1 MTGNVGRALAAVA
14 ALATIT
20 SLAAC
25 AGSGGSDATAAVG
38 APTSGGGATSG
49 RYKVGKPY
57 QIKGIWYYPRVDY
70 AYDEVGIASW
80 YGPGFH
86 GEQTANGE
94 IYDMNDMTAA
104 HKTLP
109 MPSIVRVTNLENGR
123 TIKLRIN
130 DRGPFVGERII
141 DVSRRGA
148 QLLGFYGAGTARVR
162 VQIEAQESQ
171 ELAAALTGVP
181 VASIGAAAMP
191 STVYAPPAAPAAE
204 PPPVVVAAVPPP
216 VDPSPQ
222 VASAE
227 PPPVIAGSGANDALP
242 SDIPLAAIQTAAEV
256 VAEPLPAPAI
266 PPVVWGRTAA
276 PAVQARAA
284 SPLHFVQAGAFAD
297 PANIAKARAKLHPLG
312 PVEIKPLSVDGRPL
326 MRVRVGPLASEA
338 EAQTVLLA
346 ALRAGF
352 VGSRVVLE

>member
-1 MTGNVGRALAAVA
+1 VIGAAGRALTALA
-14 ALATIT
+14 ALAAIA

-25 AGSGGSDATAAVG
+25 AGSSGSEATAAAS
-38 APTSGGGATSG
+38 APTAGGGGVSG

-70 AYDEVGIASW
+70 GYDEVGIASW

-94 IYDMNDMTAA
+94 VYDMNDMTAA

-162 VQIEAQESQ
+162 VQIEAEESQ

-204 PPPVVVAAVPPP
+204 PTPVVAAAVLPP

-222 VASAE
+222 MGWAE
-227 PPPVIAGSGANDALP
+227 PPPVMSGSGANDDLP
-242 SDIPLAAIQTAAEV
+242 PDPRLAAAAQPVDEV
-256 VAEPLPAPAI
+256 LAEPLPPAALPAAVRGSTPAP
-266 PPVVWGRTAA
+266 RTA
-276 PAVQARAA
+276 AA

-297 PANIAKARAKLHPLG
+297 PANIAKARAKLDPLG
-312 PVEIKPLSVDGRPL
+312 PVEVKPLSVDGRPL
-326 MRVRVGPLASEA
+326 MRVRVGPLDSEA
-338 EAQTVLLA
+338 EAQKVLLA
-346 ALRAGF
+346 AVRAGF